1 MSNIFQW
8 NERTFRHAGMGQ
20 SLTEYGL
27 VIGLVAMVGVASL
40 NLLGDG
46 VAGHFKTLASNFGG
60 EGAHQPAA
68 VALPS
73 GSGGA
78 SGSTGAAAGD
88 AIANLS
94 GDSSGMAGSAAA
106 VPESNI
112 AGDSSN
118 TATAPGASDS
128 LSPTDPTQTLA
139 DTLVNPPASTTTT
152 EPVAGTATTPTPAI
166 TTGTSA
172 EQPDTSVPATQP
184 NDTPE
189 LSSDGQAAT
198 LFCDGHSQICN
209 GPVDSGS
216 AWGW

>member
-8 NERTFRHAGMGQ
+8 NERTFRRAGMGQ

-27 VIGLVAMVGVASL
+27 VISLVAMVGVASL

-46 VAGHFKTLASNFGG
+46 IAGHFKTLASNVGG
-60 EGAHQPAA
+60 EGTHQPAA

-78 SGSTGAAAGD
+78 SGSTSAAVGD

-118 TATAPGASDS
+118 TATPPGASDS

-139 DTLVNPPASTTTT
+139 DTLINAPASTTT
-152 EPVAGTATTPTPAI
+152 GTGAETTTTPAV
-166 TTGTSA
+166 TTGASA

-184 NDTPE
+184 DATPE
-189 LSSDGQAAT
+189 SSSDGQAAT